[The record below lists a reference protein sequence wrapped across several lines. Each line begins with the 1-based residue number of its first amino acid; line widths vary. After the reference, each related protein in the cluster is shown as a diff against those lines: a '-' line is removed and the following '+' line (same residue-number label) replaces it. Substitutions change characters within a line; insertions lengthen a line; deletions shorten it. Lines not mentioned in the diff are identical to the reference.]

1 MKLKGIKKEVIQGFL
16 EFPYQD
22 VGNERID
29 MSKVRDAFEF
39 VKNNIKN
46 FNDEVV
52 SYFTE
57 YYNELIYKYKYFVTD
72 CFSPLRSNAN
82 IFAVVNENVYKETAY
97 TSLLRYFLRDKDF
110 GQDLFRAL
118 LVSVDEY
125 NKYILKEIHCEQYD
139 EIRRYDVVCICN
151 NKEELVIEAKINTK
165 ESEGQTDDIY
175 LWKYDDA
182 FCFVFL
188 TVKGDDACNENFK
201 SLSWKKLAAA
211 LYAGYNTYRYKLE
224 QNLNNDVDWKE
235 LDFSKTVNTNNGI
248 YLQMWLSNIMTYLYD
263 IEEISNGDINHNEHL
278 SIYTKCAEFI
288 KDYET
293 IMEELNGY

>member
-16 EFPYQD
+16 EFTYQD

-39 VKNNIKN
+39 VKNNIKT

-57 YYNELIYKYKYFVTD
+57 YYNELIDEYKYFVTD

-82 IFAVVNENVYKETAY
+82 VFAVVNENVYKETAY
-97 TSLLRYFLRDKDF
+97 TSLLGYFLRDKDF

-118 LVSVDEY
+118 LVSVGIYDKCTLEDV
-125 NKYILKEIHCEQYD
+125 KCEQKDY
-139 EIRRYDVVCICN
+139 IRRYDVVCICN
-151 NKEELVIEAKINTK
+151 DGSKLIIEAKINAI
-165 ESEGQTDDIY
+165 ESERQTDDIY
-175 LWKYDDA
+175 YYNSYDDCY
-182 FCFVFL
+182 FIYL
-188 TVKGDDACNENFK
+188 TIDGSNACNEHFE
-201 SLSWKKLAAA
+201 SLSWNKLAAA
-211 LYAGYNTYRYKLE
+211 FYAGYNTYRYGLMKK
-224 QNLNNDVDWKE
+224 LNNDISWKG
-235 LDFSKTVNTNNGI
+235 LDFSTIVNTNNGI
-248 YLQMWLSNIMTYLYD
+248 YLQMWLSNIMTYLYN
-263 IEEISNGDINHNEHL
+263 IEKISNGDINQNEHL

-288 KDYET
+288 KDYEN